1 VRDVSL
7 DVAPGEFVA
16 ILGPSGCGKT
26 TLLRVISGFLR
37 PSQGH
42 VLVDGVVVDA
52 IPPNRREVGIVFQNY
67 ALFPHKTVAQNVAY
81 GLQARGR
88 PRSEIAARVTE
99 MLALV
104 RLEGSASKF
113 PAQLSGGQQQR
124 VALARALA
132 MGPKLILLDEPFSAL
147 DKNLRVDVQIEV
159 KRVVQQSGITTIL
172 VTHDQDEALGMAD
185 RIAVMHSGSVEQYD
199 TPEGIYDRPA
209 TAFVSG
215 FVGTSNHLPAR
226 VESQN
231 ARGSVVTLESGDR
244 LPIEVPTAHGPA
256 VILSVRPENLRLEG
270 NAGPGRLPVHIGVA
284 MPLGP
289 RMVYEAALNDG
300 TLLKIVEPRAPGGLV
315 YAPGMQAFAAM
326 RDASACSIFPRS

>member
-1 VRDVSL
+1 
-7 DVAPGEFVA
+7 
-16 ILGPSGCGKT
+16 
-26 TLLRVISGFLR
+26 LLRLISGFLC
-37 PSQGH
+37 PTQGH

-52 IPPNRREVGIVFQNY
+52 TPPNRREVGIVFQNY

-81 GLQARGR
+81 GLQARGTAR
-88 PRSEIAARVTE
+88 ADIAARVSE

-104 RLEGSASKF
+104 KLESSGSKF

-132 MGPKLILLDEPFSAL
+132 IGPKLILLDEPFSAL
-147 DKNLRVDVQIEV
+147 DKNLRVDMQIEV

-199 TPEGIYDRPA
+199 TPHAIYDRPA
-209 TAFVSG
+209 TPFVSG

-226 VESQN
+226 VESKG
-231 ARGSVVTLESGDR
+231 AGSIVTLESGDR
-244 LPIEVPTAHGPA
+244 IPIGVSAAHGAA

-270 NAGPGRLPVHIGVA
+270 TAGPGRLPVRIGVA

-300 TLLKIVEPRAPGGLV
+300 TLLKIVEPRAPGGQAF
-315 YAPGMQAFAAM
+315 APGMQAFLSM
-326 RDASACSIFPRS
+326 RDAAACSIFPRS